1 MLKPLFAITP
11 ALAIGLS
18 LAPVAGAL
26 PGEYVRTESGRV
38 HCYITTEH
46 VACETGGI
54 GFLNAPMMESSPD
67 QHCHDASMT
76 ADGDFQW
83 VVGNLGGS
91 ETADQ
96 NVLHYGAPIHMYGW
110 TILPNE
116 DGTLF
121 TNDATGNGMFVSV
134 EQTNPVQ

>member
-1 MLKPLFAITP
+1 MLKSLLVMTP
-11 ALAIGLS
+11 ALALGLS

-26 PGEYVRTESGRV
+26 PGEYVRTESGLV

-54 GFLNAPMMESSPD
+54 GFLNAPLVEGTD
-67 QHCHDASMT
+67 QHYHDASMT

-83 VVGNLGGS
+83 VDGNLGG
-91 ETADQ
+91 ADPDGQ
-96 NVLHYGAPIHMYGW
+96 RVLEYGAPIHLYGW

-121 TNDATGNGMFVSV
+121 SNDATQNGMFVSV